1 MNNSNTPLVTIIVPV
16 YNAQEY
22 LHRCIGS
29 ILEQSFVDFELLLIN
44 DGSKDNSG
52 VICDEYAAKDERI
65 RVFHKENG
73 GVSSARNVGL
83 DNAMGTWVAY
93 VDSDDWVAKD
103 YLKNLVGHAKIGVD
117 LVISFPTYIHTDGS
131 SSKPN
136 YLPKLV
142 DENNFEDIFVEH
154 SMHQNTS
161 PWSKLF
167 RREIIESGSIRFC
180 EEMHIG
186 EDLLF
191 LYTYMLSTAKIY
203 ISSDTDYFYN
213 YDLETS
219 LTKRVN
225 TFKSEYV
232 GYRNIKQLVEGLIKI
247 RNIKSDDSLQ
257 RLGWIIGFYTRNVL
271 NALYHDVSL
280 KRERRLSVLKELDI
294 EPYFRYLNIT
304 AKKERF
310 LMFLLRNRL
319 YILYDLVRLLAAKI
333 K

>member
-29 ILEQSFVDFELLLIN
+29 LLEQSFVDFELLLIN

-73 GVSSARNVGL
+73 GVSSARNLGL
-83 DNAMGTWVAY
+83 DNAKGIWISY

-103 YLKNLVGHAKIGVD
+103 YLKNLVGHAKIGID
-117 LVISFPTYIHTDGS
+117 LVISFPTYIYTDGS

-136 YLPKLV
+136 YLSKLV
-142 DENNFEDIFVEH
+142 DEHNFEKIFVEH

-167 RREIIESGSIRFC
+167 RREIIESANIRFC
-180 EEMHIG
+180 EDMHIG

-203 ISSDTDYFYN
+203 ISSDTDYFYS

-225 TFKSEYV
+225 SYKSEYA
-232 GYRNIKQLVEGLIKI
+232 GYKNIKQVVEDLIKI

-271 NALYHDVSL
+271 NALYHDTKLTQRQRLARL
-280 KRERRLSVLKELDI
+280 KKLDI
-294 EPYFRYLNIT
+294 EPYFKYLNIT

-310 LMFLLRNRL
+310 LMLLLRNRL
-319 YILYDLVRLLAAKI
+319 YILYDLVRLAARI

>member
-29 ILEQSFVDFELLLIN
+29 LLEQSFVDFELLLIN

-52 VICDEYAAKDERI
+52 VICDEYAARDERI

-73 GVSSARNVGL
+73 GVSSARNLGL
-83 DNAMGTWVAY
+83 DNAKGIWISY

-103 YLKNLVGHAKIGVD
+103 YLKNLVGHAKIGID
-117 LVISFPTYIHTDGS
+117 LVISFPTYIYTDGS

-136 YLPKLV
+136 YLSKLV
-142 DENNFEDIFVEH
+142 DEHNFEKIFVEH

-167 RREIIESGSIRFC
+167 RREIIESANIRFC
-180 EEMHIG
+180 EDMHIG

-203 ISSDTDYFYN
+203 ISSDTDYFYC

-225 TFKSEYV
+225 SYKSEYA
-232 GYRNIKQLVEGLIKI
+232 GYKNIKQVVEDLIKI

-271 NALYHDVSL
+271 NALYHDTKLTQRQRLAIL
-280 KRERRLSVLKELDI
+280 KKLDI
-294 EPYFRYLNIT
+294 EPYFKYLNIT

-310 LMFLLRNRL
+310 LMLLLRNRL
-319 YILYDLVRLLAAKI
+319 YILYDLVRLAARI

>member
-29 ILEQSFVDFELLLIN
+29 LLEQSFVDFELLLIN

-73 GVSSARNVGL
+73 GVSSARNLGL
-83 DNAMGTWVAY
+83 DNAKGIWISY

-103 YLKNLVGHAKIGVD
+103 YLKNLVGHAKIGID
-117 LVISFPTYIHTDGS
+117 LVISFPTYIYTDGS

-136 YLPKLV
+136 YLSKLV
-142 DENNFEDIFVEH
+142 DEHNFEKIFVEH

-167 RREIIESGSIRFC
+167 RREIIESANIRFC
-180 EEMHIG
+180 EDMHIG

-203 ISSDTDYFYN
+203 ISSDTDYFYS

-225 TFKSEYV
+225 SYKSEYA
-232 GYRNIKQLVEGLIKI
+232 GYKNIKQVVEDLIKI

-271 NALYHDVSL
+271 NALYHDTKLTQRQRLAIL
-280 KRERRLSVLKELDI
+280 KKLDI
-294 EPYFRYLNIT
+294 EPYFKYLNIT

-319 YILYDLVRLLAAKI
+319 YILYDLVRLAARI

>member
-1 MNNSNTPLVTIIVPV
+1 M
-16 YNAQEY
+16 
-22 LHRCIGS
+22 
-29 ILEQSFVDFELLLIN
+29 
-44 DGSKDNSG
+44 
-52 VICDEYAAKDERI
+52 
-65 RVFHKENG
+65 
-73 GVSSARNVGL
+73 
-83 DNAMGTWVAY
+83 
-93 VDSDDWVAKD
+93 AKD
-103 YLKNLVGHAKIGVD
+103 YLKNLVGHAKIGID
-117 LVISFPTYIHTDGS
+117 LVISFPTYIYTDGS

-136 YLPKLV
+136 YLSKLV
-142 DENNFEDIFVEH
+142 DEHNFEKIFVEH

-167 RREIIESGSIRFC
+167 RREIIESANIRFC
-180 EEMHIG
+180 EDMHIG

-203 ISSDTDYFYN
+203 ISSDTDYFYS

-225 TFKSEYV
+225 SYKSEYA
-232 GYRNIKQLVEGLIKI
+232 GYKNIKQVVEDLIKI

-271 NALYHDVSL
+271 NALYHDTKLTQRQRLAIL
-280 KRERRLSVLKELDI
+280 KKLDI
-294 EPYFRYLNIT
+294 EPYFKYLNIT

-319 YILYDLVRLLAAKI
+319 YILYDLVRLLAARI

>member
-29 ILEQSFVDFELLLIN
+29 LLEQSFVDFELLLIN

-73 GVSSARNVGL
+73 GVSSARNLGL
-83 DNAMGTWVAY
+83 DNAKGIWISY

-103 YLKNLVGHAKIGVD
+103 YLKNLVGHAKIGID
-117 LVISFPTYIHTDGS
+117 LVISFPTYIYTDGS

-136 YLPKLV
+136 YLSKLV
-142 DENNFEDIFVEH
+142 DEHNFEKIFVEH

-167 RREIIESGSIRFC
+167 RREIIESANIRFC
-180 EEMHIG
+180 EDMHIG

-203 ISSDTDYFYN
+203 ISSNTDYFYS

-225 TFKSEYV
+225 SYKSEYA
-232 GYRNIKQLVEGLIKI
+232 GYKNIKQVVEDLIKI

-271 NALYHDVSL
+271 NALYHDTKLTQRQRLAIL
-280 KRERRLSVLKELDI
+280 KKLDI
-294 EPYFRYLNIT
+294 EPYFKYLNIT

-319 YILYDLVRLLAAKI
+319 YILYDLVRLLAARI